1 MMNLS
6 LIIDLEYF
14 QFRPSILGIYIL
26 VPKLMKITIRS
37 LVRSRQ
43 NLGWFMGENSVWLCI
58 FQIGPPILVKFR
70 FGPCFGK
77 LLF

>member
-14 QFRPSILGIYIL
+14 KFGPSILEIYIL
-26 VPKLMKITIRS
+26 VPKLYKKLHFCPLFVLDRIEDGLWVKFQYDYVFTVWSSFGKIT
-37 LVRSRQ
+37 
-43 NLGWFMGENSVWLCI
+43 C
-58 FQIGPPILVKFR
+58 
-70 FGPCFGK
+70 GPCFGY